1 MKLKEHKLIGKI
13 ITVVSCLVIL
23 VCLVSMSRFNI
34 SCDNIRGDVLR
45 LHILANSDSDDDQQ
59 LKLCVR
65 DRILEETGD
74 LFLSAVTYEEAVA
87 ITDSLLPE
95 IINIAEDEIEKQGYS
110 YDVKAQLGYAF
121 FDTRHYDEYT
131 LPAGNYLALNVTIG
145 EGKGHN
151 WWCVMFPSIC
161 LSSSVDLDDKL
172 DSDEIE
178 VITDYSGYKVEFK
191 LVEWYEKILSKVK
204 AGD

>member
-1 MKLKEHKLIGKI
+1 MKFKEHKLIGKI
-13 ITVVSCLVIL
+13 ITVVSCLIIL

-95 IINIAEDEIEKQGYS
+95 IISIAKDEIEKQGYS

-204 AGD
+204 AED

>member
-95 IINIAEDEIEKQGYS
+95 IISIAEDEIEKQGYS
-110 YDVKAQLGYAF
+110 YDVKAQLGYTF

-161 LSSSVDLDDKL
+161 LSSSVALDDKL

>member
-65 DRILEETGD
+65 DRILDETGD

-204 AGD
+204 VGD

>member
-1 MKLKEHKLIGKI
+1 MKFKEHKLIGKI

-95 IINIAEDEIEKQGYS
+95 IISIAEDEIEKQGYS

-161 LSSSVDLDDKL
+161 LSSSVALDDKL

-178 VITDYSGYKVEFK
+178 VITDYNGYKVEFK

-204 AGD
+204 AED